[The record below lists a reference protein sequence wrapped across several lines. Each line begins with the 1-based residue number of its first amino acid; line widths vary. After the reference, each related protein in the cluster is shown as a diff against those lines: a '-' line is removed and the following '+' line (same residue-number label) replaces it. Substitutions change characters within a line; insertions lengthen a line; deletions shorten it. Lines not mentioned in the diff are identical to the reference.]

1 MENEKNRYIALRF
14 FPWWD
19 FFGNV
24 SLSKLIWK
32 SVSYHRGSKWLRPA
46 LPRRPFHFLQCQKFW
61 NESTGV
67 LSLRVNNKSR
77 LWVIMGQSL
86 LTSGLLLPLRW
97 ILTVACF
104 TGLIC
109 KQGKTSSINGV
120 LTHGQQGGTKRRKC
134 TYRFAGS
141 AAPLESLLRL
151 LCRTPLWINNK
162 LH

>member
-46 LPRRPFHFLQCQKFW
+46 LPRHPFHFLQCQKFW

-67 LSLRVNNKSR
+67 LTLRVNNKSR
-77 LWVIMGQSL
+77 LWVIMGQSQH
-86 LTSGLLLPLRW
+86 TSGLLLPLRW

-104 TGLIC
+104 TGLTC

-120 LTHGQQGGTKRRKC
+120 LTQRSHTVNKVELSEKSVLTGLLVRLHRWSLS
-134 TYRFAGS
+134 S
-141 AAPLESLLRL
+141 ACFVGPLCE
-151 LCRTPLWINNK
+151 
-162 LH
+162 